1 MTNRRKQPTIEN
13 RVKAGYIDLTKT
25 GPLSY
30 YEIQR
35 LNNTLPEGAR
45 DITLPGMSKVLN
57 RAGNVNYT
65 ETPTGL
71 GESMFDPGIANANE
85 IDNLQD
91 IRANEQPWYAQWGA
105 GLLKNMG
112 LAATTFLD
120 GTVGLA
126 YGIGQGI
133 SNLAD
138 DDPNTGFW

>member
-1 MTNRRKQPTIEN
+1 MTNRRKQPIIEN

-35 LNNTLPEGAR
+35 LNNTLPESAR

-91 IRANEQPWYAQWGA
+91 IRADAQPRYAQWGA

-120 GTVGLA
+120 GTVGA
-126 YGIGQGI
+126 VYGIGQGI